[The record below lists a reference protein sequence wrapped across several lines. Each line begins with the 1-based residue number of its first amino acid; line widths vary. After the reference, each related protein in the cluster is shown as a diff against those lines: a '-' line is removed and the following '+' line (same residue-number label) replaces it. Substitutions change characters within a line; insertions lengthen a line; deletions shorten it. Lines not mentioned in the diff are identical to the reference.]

1 MAKKEYNFVKI
12 ERPKFE
18 ESPAQ
23 IMQDIKSIDVEIE
36 LEEKRTNKY
45 KQELIKELQKLKKEI
60 TSCNDFIKDHICH
73 CLTCKKKY
81 KLKNIDKH
89 LCNKKIDIV
98 NI

>member
-45 KQELIKELQKLKKEI
+45 KQELIKELQKLKKDEI
-60 TSCNDFIKDHICH
+60 PVIPSKITLWMKIKF
-73 CLTCKKKY
+73 LFTGKW
-81 KLKNIDKH
+81 
-89 LCNKKIDIV
+89 
-98 NI
+98 